1 MSEPIHISA
10 AVLHEVANGHDQ
22 VADTIAAARAAGAEI
37 SVAVASYGPI
47 MYQVKAAVAD
57 VLAER
62 EAALLEHDNR
72 HRLAADELRRAARN
86 YVDTDE
92 TNAARLKL

>member
-10 AVLHEVANGHDQ
+10 AVLHEVADGHDQ

-37 SVAVASYGPI
+37 AAAVSSYGPI
-47 MYQVKAAVAD
+47 MHQVKAAVAD

-72 HRLAADELRRAARN
+72 HRLAADELRRQARA

-92 TNAARLKL
+92 TNAGRLTL

>member
-10 AVLHEVANGHDQ
+10 AVLREVANGHDQ

-37 SVAVASYGPI
+37 SAAVASYGPI
-47 MYQVKAAVAD
+47 MHQVKAAVAD

-72 HRLAADELRRAARN
+72 HRLAAEELRRQARN

-92 TNAARLKL
+92 TNAGRLKL

>member
-1 MSEPIHISA
+1 MSEPIDINT
-10 AVLHEVANGHDQ
+10 AVMHEVANGHDQ

-37 SVAVASYGPI
+37 SAAVASYGPI
-47 MYQVKAAVAD
+47 MHQVKAAVAD

-72 HRLAADELRRAARN
+72 HRLAAEELRRQARN

-92 TNAARLKL
+92 TNARRLKL

>member
-1 MSEPIHISA
+1 MSEPIHIDA

-37 SVAVASYGPI
+37 AAAVASYGPI

-57 VLAER
+57 VLADR

-72 HRLAADELRRAARN
+72 HRLAADELRRQARN

-92 TNAARLKL
+92 TNAGRLKL

>member
-1 MSEPIHISA
+1 MSEPIQISA
-10 AVLHEVANGHDQ
+10 AVLHEVADGHDQ
-22 VADTIAAARAAGAEI
+22 VADAIAEARAAGAEI
-37 SVAVASYGPI
+37 AAAVDSYGPI
-47 MYQVKAAVAD
+47 MHQVKAAVAD

-72 HRLAADELRRAARN
+72 HRLAADALRRHARN

-92 TNAARLKL
+92 ANAERLTL

>member
-1 MSEPIHISA
+1 
-10 AVLHEVANGHDQ
+10 
-22 VADTIAAARAAGAEI
+22 
-37 SVAVASYGPI
+37 
-47 MYQVKAAVAD
+47 

>member
-37 SVAVASYGPI
+37 SAAVASYGPI

-57 VLAER
+57 VLADR

-72 HRLAADELRRAARN
+72 HRLAADELRRQARN

-92 TNAARLKL
+92 TNAERLKL

>member
-1 MSEPIHISA
+1 MSEPIQISA

-22 VADTIAAARAAGAEI
+22 VADTIAAARAAGPEI
-37 SVAVASYGPI
+37 SAAVASYGPI

-72 HRLAADELRRAARN
+72 HRLAADELRRQARN

-92 TNAARLKL
+92 TNAERLKL